1 MASHFY
7 SMLFRMKNIFRWG
20 LMRNTRRESLSEHSL
35 EVACIAHA
43 LALIRNKRFG
53 GNVDTGA
60 VVTAALYHDATEIIT
75 GDMPTPIKY
84 YSEGIKSAYK
94 QIESEAC
101 DKLLQLLPKDLRE
114 EYRPLMECNDKEIK
128 ELVKAADKLAA
139 YIKCIEE
146 TNMGNK
152 EFCIALKST
161 QEALDQSKTP
171 EVKVFIEEFIPGF
184 YMSLD
189 EQKL

>member
-43 LALIRNKRFG
+43 LAILRNKRFG
-53 GNVDTGA
+53 GNIDAGA
-60 VVTAALYHDATEIIT
+60 VATAALYHDATEIIT

-84 YSEGIKSAYK
+84 YSDGIRKAYK
-94 QIESEAC
+94 QIEHEAC
-101 DKLLQLLPKDLRE
+101 DKLLQLLPEDLRE
-114 EYRPLMECNDKEIK
+114 EYRPLMEFCDPQIK

-146 TNMGNK
+146 TNMGNR
-152 EFCIALKST
+152 EFEVALRST
-161 QEALDQSKTP
+161 QDILNNCETP
-171 EVKVFIEEFIPGF
+171 EVKVFMEEFIPSF

>member
-43 LALIRNKRFG
+43 LAILRNKRFG
-53 GNVDTGA
+53 GNIDAGA
-60 VVTAALYHDATEIIT
+60 VATAALYHDATEIIT

-84 YSEGIKSAYK
+84 YSDGIRKAYK
-94 QIESEAC
+94 QIEHEAC
-101 DKLLQLLPKDLRE
+101 DKLLQLLPEDLRE
-114 EYRPLMECNDKEIK
+114 EYRPLMEFCDPQIK

-146 TNMGNK
+146 TNMGNR
-152 EFCIALKST
+152 EFEVALRST
-161 QEALDQSKTP
+161 QDILNNCETP
-171 EVKVFIEEFIPGF
+171 EVKVFMEEFIPGF

>member
-53 GNVDTGA
+53 GKVDTGA
-60 VVTAALYHDATEIIT
+60 VVTTALYHDATEIIT

-84 YSEGIKSAYK
+84 YSDGIKNAYK

-101 DKLLQLLPKDLRE
+101 NNLLQLLPEDLRE
-114 EYRPLMECNDKEIK
+114 EYRPLMECKDPEIK

-146 TNMGNK
+146 TNMGNH
-152 EFCIALKST
+152 EFDVALKST
-161 QEALDQSKTP
+161 QDILNSCTTP
-171 EVKVFIEEFIPGF
+171 EVKVFMEEFMPGF
-184 YMSLD
+184 HMSLD

>member
-43 LALIRNKRFG
+43 LAIIRNKRFG
-53 GNVDTGA
+53 GKVDIGK
-60 VVTAALYHDATEIIT
+60 VVTSALYHDATEIIT

-84 YSEGIKSAYK
+84 YSDGIKKAYK

-101 DKLLQLLPKDLRE
+101 DNLLQLLPDDLRE
-114 EYRPLMECNDKEIK
+114 EYRPLMECKDNEIK

-146 TNMGNK
+146 TNMGNR
-152 EFCIALKST
+152 EFEVALKST
-161 QEALDQSKTP
+161 KDILIECKTP
-171 EVKVFIEEFIPGF
+171 EVKVFMEEFIPGF

>member
-53 GNVDTGA
+53 GNTDAGA
-60 VVTAALYHDATEIIT
+60 AAAAALYHDATEIIT

-84 YSEGIKSAYK
+84 YSDGIRKAYK
-94 QIESEAC
+94 QIEREAC
-101 DKLLQLLPKDLRE
+101 DKLLQLLPDDLRE
-114 EYRPLMECNDKEIK
+114 EYRPLMECNDPEVR
-128 ELVKAADKLAA
+128 ELVKVADKLAA

-146 TNMGNK
+146 INMGNR
-152 EFCIALKST
+152 EFDVALKST
-161 QEALDQSKTP
+161 QDILNACEIP
-171 EVKVFIEEFIPGF
+171 EVKVFMEEFIPGF

>member
-43 LALIRNKRFG
+43 LAIIRNKRFG
-53 GNVDTGA
+53 GKVDAGA
-60 VVTAALYHDATEIIT
+60 VAAAALYHDATEIIT

-84 YSEGIKSAYK
+84 YSEGIRSAYK
-94 QIESEAC
+94 QIENEAC
-101 DKLLQLLPKDLRE
+101 NNLLALLPDDLKE
-114 EYRPLMECNDKEIK
+114 DFRPLMECNDPQIK

-146 TNMGNK
+146 TNMGNR
-152 EFCIALKST
+152 EFEVALKST
-161 QEALDQSKTP
+161 REILDKCETP

-189 EQKL
+189 EQKS